1 MSRTLQELTF
11 KDNFLFAA
19 TMLESENCKLVLE
32 RILER
37 EIERVEINAEKSI
50 IFHPEYRGIRLD
62 VYGKDENNTRY
73 NVEMQVRSQKVE
85 RRARYYHSQM
95 DMELIGTGVDY
106 EELPETFVIFICD
119 FDPIGSGKY
128 RYSIK
133 SVIMEEKDR
142 PYRDGV
148 HTILL
153 STKGRNK
160 DEVPPELV
168 SFLEF
173 VEADLSKS
181 MEDFHDPL
189 VKQLQTSIQRIKAN
203 REMGERFMTLEE
215 LIKEERKEAKKEGLL
230 EGRIKGRNEAKSE
243 AILIL
248 LENNSAVA
256 SDLSMDL
263 KCDISSVTDEACL
276 NELLLIAGTA
286 KSIKEIQS
294 IINSYTNQ

>member
-50 IFHPEYRGIRLD
+50 IFHPEYHGIRLD

-133 SVIMEEKDR
+133 SVIMEEKDI
-142 PYRDGV
+142 PYKDGV

-215 LIKEERKEAKKEGLL
+215 LIKEE
-230 EGRIKGRNEAKSE
+230 
-243 AILIL
+243 
-248 LENNSAVA
+248 
-256 SDLSMDL
+256 
-263 KCDISSVTDEACL
+263 
-276 NELLLIAGTA
+276 
-286 KSIKEIQS
+286 
-294 IINSYTNQ
+294 